1 MKRSVTC
8 DVAVIGAGP
17 AGLAAARAAAGRGLE
32 VVLVDAFI
40 RPGGQYHMQPS
51 SSASVFE
58 ETEQVIRGKA
68 AVESAVAS
76 GVTMLTATEVWG
88 VFDRFVLHAWNRNG
102 AITIGTGAIVVAS
115 GAHDR
120 TIAFPGWTLPGVMT
134 PGAAQRLAKTCGVP
148 PGRRSLLAG
157 SGPFLLPVAGA
168 VLKAGGRIAEIVEA
182 RSSPLPLV
190 CLMLAHPERWAEGFR
205 LLLPLVHARTRFRF
219 GEVVVSA
226 LGKTRVEAAEL
237 APLDATGR
245 PDNSMKRIVGDIDS
259 LLVGYGFQ
267 PQIDLTCVLGCHH
280 RFDEAKGGW
289 HCVAG
294 LTTGATDVAG
304 VFAAGE
310 VCGVAGAIPAAL
322 SGTIAGLGAAE
333 WLRND
338 ESQGERRRLL
348 SRARRAGRFADRL
361 NRHYAPVAGL
371 ADLMTDETI
380 VCRCEDVTA
389 GEIRAEIARGV
400 DSAYGAKLWT
410 RAGMGPCQGRICGW
424 SLARLIAAETGRNIE
439 EIGFNRPRLPIRPVP
454 LGIVRNSTPETHPA
468 EDEPVS
474 SGAP

>member
-1 MKRSVTC
+1 MKRSVAC

-17 AGLAAARAAAGRGLE
+17 AGLAAARAAADKGLE

-40 RPGGQYHMQPS
+40 RPGGQYHMQPTTP
-51 SSASVFE
+51 ASVFE
-58 ETEQVIRGKA
+58 ETKQVIQGKA
-68 AVESAVAS
+68 AAENAVAS

-88 VFDRFVLHAWNRNG
+88 VFDRFVLHARNRKG
-102 AITIGTGAIVVAS
+102 AITIAASAIVVAS

-134 PGAAQRLAKTCGVP
+134 PGAAQRLAKTSGVP
-148 PGRRSLLAG
+148 PGRCCLLAG

-168 VLKAGGRIAEIVEA
+168 VLKAGGRITEIVEA
-182 RSSPLPLV
+182 RSSLLPLLG
-190 CLMLAHPERWAEGFR
+190 LMLAYPERWAEAVR
-205 LLLPLVHARTRFRF
+205 LLLPLGRARPRFRF

-226 LGKTRVEAAEL
+226 LGTARVEAVEL

-245 PDNSMKRIVGDIDS
+245 PDKSMKRVVGGIDS

-267 PQIDLTCVLGCHH
+267 PQIDLTCVLGCRH
-280 RFDEAKGGW
+280 RFDEARGGW
-289 HCVAG
+289 HCVAAG
-294 LTTGATDVAG
+294 DTGATDIAG

-310 VCGVAGAIPAAL
+310 VCGVAGAVPAAF

-338 ESQGERRRLL
+338 EPQAGRLH

-400 DSAYGAKLWT
+400 DSVYGAKLWT

-424 SLARLIAAETGRNIE
+424 SLARLIAAETGRSIE

-454 LGIVRNSTPETHPA
+454 LGVVHDSTLEMQPA
-468 EDEPVS
+468 ADESVS